1 MIKKT
6 LSKFFELEAAT
17 GILLFLA
24 TISALLVANSS
35 GYESYFEFFNISLP
49 LNIEFMALHKELSMR
64 DWINDALMA
73 IFFFLI
79 GLELKKEVLIGNLS
93 SKEKIIFPA
102 IAAVGG
108 VIFPALIFCIINYN
122 NKENLRAFAVP
133 TATDIAFAYGM
144 LCLFGKKFSNSL
156 KVFIVALAVIDDLI
170 AIAIIAFFYT
180 ADLKLTFLLFAILP
194 LFGLFLLNKR
204 NCSTIFFYLILG
216 LFLWLM
222 ILKSGI
228 HATIAGVLLAM
239 FIPLKIK
246 NNQFLEKIAHQ
257 IAPMINFLI
266 LPIFAFANSGIKII
280 NFSADLIL
288 QPLVSGVIC
297 GMFFG
302 KQIGIMLLCFIAIK
316 LKIAKLPQSTNW
328 QQFYAAV
335 IFTGIGFTMSIF
347 IAGLA
352 FVKNDTVAKI
362 MLDEVKLAILIGS
375 ILSILYGS
383 LVTLISKQQHRQL

>member
-1 MIKKT
+1 MIKKAI
-6 LSKFFELEAAT
+6 KNFFELEAAT
-17 GILLFLA
+17 GIILFIA
-24 TISALLVANSS
+24 TAASLFVANSD
-35 GYESYFEFFNISLP
+35 GYNFYSEFFNISLP
-49 LNIEFMALHKELSMR
+49 INIDFINLYKDLSLR

-79 GLELKKEVLIGNLS
+79 GLELKKEVLIGHLS
-93 SKEKIIFPA
+93 TKEKLAFPA

-108 VIFPALIFCIINYN
+108 VVFPALIFAIFNYGN
-122 NKENLRAFAVP
+122 DENLRAFAVP
-133 TATDIAFAYGM
+133 TATDIAFTYGI
-144 LCLFGKKFSNSL
+144 LCLFGKSFSNSL
-156 KVFIVALAVIDDLI
+156 KIFIVALAVIDDLI
-170 AIAIIAFFYT
+170 AIVIIAFFYT
-180 ADLKLTFLLFAILP
+180 QELKLIYLVFSALP
-194 LFGLFLLNKR
+194 LLGLYLLNQKKS
-204 NCSTIFFYLILG
+204 NKISLYVILG

-222 ILKSGI
+222 VLKSGI
-228 HATIAGVLLAM
+228 HATIAGVIAAI
-239 FIPLKIK
+239 FIPLKIRNEK
-246 NNQFLEKIAHQ
+246 PLEKVTHK

-266 LPIFAFANSGIKII
+266 LPVFAFANSGIKIA
-280 NFSADLIL
+280 NFSFDTIL

-302 KQIGIMLLCFIAIK
+302 KQIGIMLFSFIAVS
-316 LKIAKLPQSTNW
+316 LKISSLPSGTNW
-328 QQFYAAV
+328 KEFYAAS

-352 FVKNDTVAKI
+352 FVKNDTIAKI